1 MAASVH
7 VRVRPETSNLY
18 LDFSYQGVRCREQTA
33 LKDSPSNRKVVTDL
47 AKKVEARMT
56 LGEFDYESFFPGSK
70 NLSKL
75 PSKELVTSAPIPQSF
90 VSAQDMHIAPSQTV
104 LFSEYVESWFSFKQ
118 VEWRS
123 SHSENMRCLVDSS
136 LKPFFGG
143 FDLTAITKND
153 ILVFRSELCSRPG
166 RKGELLGAKTVNN
179 HMQLLH
185 SILVDASD
193 EFGFVNPFRNIKTLK
208 SKKQH
213 IAPFSLEEINLIID
227 NVREDY
233 KNYYKVR
240 FFSGLRTGEIDGL
253 QWRYVDFESKQILVR
268 ETIVKGKVEYTKTEG
283 SQREVPML
291 GPVYEALKEQ
301 YEATSQLSD
310 FVFCNG
316 EGKPLDHV
324 NVTKR
329 VWYPL
334 LRALGLEKRRP
345 YMSRH
350 SAATLLLASG
360 ESPEFIARFLGHT
373 STEMLFTTYS
383 RYVPNLTRAD
393 GSAFEKLVAPKG
405 RNDEA

>member
-1 MAASVH
+1 MAANVH

-33 LKDSPSNRKVVTDL
+33 LKDTPSNRKVVTDL
-47 AKKVEARMT
+47 AKKVEARMV
-56 LGEFDYESFFPGSK
+56 LGEFDYASFFPDSK
-70 NLSKL
+70 NLAKL
-75 PSKELVTSAPIPQSF
+75 PQSQSVVPQVGLPGNASLVADAP
-90 VSAQDMHIAPSQTV
+90 MQTV
-104 LFSEYVESWFSFKQ
+104 LFADYVESWFAFKQ
-118 VEWRS
+118 VEWRR
-123 SHSENMRCLVDSS
+123 SHSDNMRCLVDSS
-136 LKPFFGG
+136 LKPFFGH
-143 FDLTAITKND
+143 FDLAAITKND

-185 SILVDASD
+185 SILLDASD

-213 IAPFSLEEINLIID
+213 IAPFSLDEINLIID

-233 KNYYKVR
+233 KNYYRVR

-268 ETIVKGKVEYTKTEG
+268 ETIVKGKMEYTKTEG

-301 YEATSQLSD
+301 YEATGQLSD
-310 FVFCNG
+310 FVFCNA

-345 YMSRH
+345 YMTRH
-350 SAATLLLASG
+350 STATLLLASG

-393 GSAFEKLVAPKG
+393 GSAFEKLVAQKEV
-405 RNDEA
+405 NDEA

>member
-1 MAASVH
+1 MGTNVH
-7 VRVRPETSNLY
+7 VRVRPETKNLY

-33 LKDSPSNRKVVTDL
+33 LKDTPSNRKLVSEL

-56 LGEFDYESFFPGSK
+56 LGEFDYASFFPNSK
-70 NLSKL
+70 NLAKL
-75 PSKELVTSAPIPQSF
+75 TSTPQAAPQANPRTNLDQ
-90 VSAQDMHIAPSQTV
+90 AEEAPKRTV
-104 LFSEYVESWFSFKQ
+104 LFSDYVESWFAFKQ
-118 VEWRS
+118 VEWRR
-123 SHSENMRCLVDSS
+123 SHSDNMRCLVESS
-136 LKPFFGG
+136 LKPFFGHY
-143 FDLTAITKND
+143 DLSDISKND

-185 SILVDASD
+185 SILLDASD

-213 IAPFSLEEINLIID
+213 IAPFSLDEINLII
-227 NVREDY
+227 NTVREDY

-253 QWRYVDFESKQILVR
+253 QWKFIDFDNKQILVR
-268 ETIVKGKVEYTKTEG
+268 ETIVKGQMEYTKTEG

-291 GPVYEALKEQ
+291 GPVYEALKSQ
-301 YEATSQLSD
+301 YESTGKLSK
-310 FVFCNG
+310 FVFCNTQ
-316 EGKPLDHV
+316 GKPLDHV

-350 SAATLLLASG
+350 STATLLLASG

-393 GSAFEKLVAPKG
+393 GSAFEKLVAKRG
-405 RNDEA
+405 EDNEA